1 MTAATLT
8 LGQNNYKLDPKS
20 APLVVKGK
28 DFNWEVDSKTGK
40 VMENLTVRTAAG
52 PNHTIE
58 FDSGVKNFNLDTT
71 GSAALDSSNKKFVA
85 KPDGSDKVTIEGAV
99 ANATIVTGSAYSTGG
114 DTVAMFK
121 NVMATAVSTSSKN
134 DSVGLLR
141 NSGNVSN
148 TAIFT
153 RKGADTV
160 TIGGKT
166 KLGTGVVIDLGK
178 DSDKD
183 LISVA
188 DKSVFN
194 KTTVVNFVSGKDQ
207 IKVGNTTYTNK
218 SDLQKLFGSDIIFTD
233 T

>member
-1 MTAATLT
+1 MSAATLT
-8 LGQNNYKLDPKS
+8 LGQNNYKLDPKG

-28 DFNWEVDSKTGK
+28 DFKWEVDSKSGK

-52 PNHTIE
+52 PNHSIE
-58 FDSGVKNFNLDTT
+58 FESGVTNFNLDTT
-71 GSAALDSSNKKFVA
+71 GSAALDKTNKKFVA

-99 ANATIVTGSAYSTGG
+99 ANATIVTGSSYSTGG
-114 DTVAMFK
+114 DTVALHK
-121 NVMATAVSTSSKN
+121 NVMATLISTGSKG

-141 NSGNVSN
+141 DKGNVSY
-148 TAIFT
+148 TAVFT

-166 KLGTGVVIDLGK
+166 KLGNGVVIDLGK

-183 LISVA
+183 LITVA

-194 KTTVVNFVSGKDQ
+194 KTTVVNFVDGKDQ
-207 IKVGNTTYTNK
+207 IKVGNTTYTK
-218 SDLQKLFGSDIIFTD
+218 QSDLKKLFGSDIIFAD

>member
-8 LGQNNYKLDPKS
+8 LGQNNYKLEPKG
-20 APLVVKGK
+20 APLEVEGK
-28 DFNWEVDSKTGK
+28 NFKWEVDSKSGK

-52 PNHTIE
+52 PQHSIE
-58 FDSGVKNFNLDTT
+58 FESGVRNFYLDTT
-71 GSAALDSSNKKFVA
+71 GSAALDRANKKFVA
-85 KPDGSDKVTIEGAV
+85 RPDGSDKVTIEGAV
-99 ANATIVTGSAYSTGG
+99 ANATIVTGSSYSTGG
-114 DTVAMFK
+114 DTVALHK
-121 NVMATAVSTSSKN
+121 NVMATLISTGSKG

-141 NSGNVSN
+141 EKGNVSN
-148 TAIFT
+148 TAVFT

-178 DSDKD
+178 DSVKD
-183 LISVA
+183 LITVA

-194 KTTVVNFVSGKDQ
+194 KTTVVNFVDGKDQ
-207 IKVGNTTYTNK
+207 IKVGNTTYTK
-218 SDLQKLFGSDIIFTD
+218 QSDLKKLFGSDIIFAD

>member
-1 MTAATLT
+1 MAAATLT
-8 LGQNNYKLDPKS
+8 LGQNNYKLEPKG
-20 APLVVKGK
+20 APLEVKGK
-28 DFNWEVDSKTGK
+28 NFKWEVDSKSGK

-52 PNHTIE
+52 PGHSIE
-58 FDSGVKNFNLDTT
+58 FESGVKNFYLDST
-71 GSAALDSSNKKFVA
+71 GSSALDQSNKKFEV

-114 DTVAMFK
+114 DTVTLYK
-121 NVMATAVSTSSKN
+121 NVMTTAVSTSSKG

-141 NSGNVSN
+141 EKGNVSD
-148 TAIFT
+148 TSIYT

-188 DKSVFN
+188 DKAVFN

-233 T
+233 S

>member
-8 LGQNNYKLDPKS
+8 LGQNNYKLKPYG
-20 APLVVKGK
+20 APLEVEGK
-28 DFNWEVDSKTGK
+28 NFKWEVDSKSGK
-40 VMENLTVRTAAG
+40 VIENLTVRTAAG
-52 PNHTIE
+52 PSHSIE
-58 FDSGVKNFNLDTT
+58 FESGVKYFNLDTT
-71 GSAALDSSNKKFVA
+71 GSDALDKSNKKFKA
-85 KPDGSDKVTIEGAV
+85 QADGSDKVSIEGAV

-114 DTVAMFK
+114 DTVALYR
-121 NVMATAVSTSSKN
+121 NVMNTVVSSSTKG

-141 NSGNVSN
+141 GKGNVSN

-183 LISVA
+183 IISVA

-218 SDLQKLFGSDIIFTD
+218 SDIKKVFGNDIIFTD